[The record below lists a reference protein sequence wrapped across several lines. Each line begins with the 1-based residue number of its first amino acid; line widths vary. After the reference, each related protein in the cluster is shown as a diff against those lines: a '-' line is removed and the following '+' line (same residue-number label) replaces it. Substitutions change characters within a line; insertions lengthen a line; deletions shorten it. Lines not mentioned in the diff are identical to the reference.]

1 MAAAGRIPDRGD
13 IYSIDVSPTRG
24 KELKG
29 GSNDRRYVL
38 VLSHQSVNQLG
49 TTLCALITQG
59 SVPAREKGF
68 TVTLMGSGSAT
79 QGVVTLCHVHT
90 FDFQVRGARFI
101 EEVDD
106 VVVEECLDVLDV
118 MTH

>member
-1 MAAAGRIPDRGD
+1 
-13 IYSIDVSPTRG
+13 
-24 KELKG
+24 
-29 GSNDRRYVL
+29 
-38 VLSHQSVNQLG
+38 
-49 TTLCALITQG
+49 
-59 SVPAREKGF
+59 
-68 TVTLMGSGSAT
+68 MGSGSAT